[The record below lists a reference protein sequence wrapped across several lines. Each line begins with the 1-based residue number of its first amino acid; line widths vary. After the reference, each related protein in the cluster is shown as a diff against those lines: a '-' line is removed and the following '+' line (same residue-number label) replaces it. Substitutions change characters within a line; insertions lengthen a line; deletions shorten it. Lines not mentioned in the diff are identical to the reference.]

1 MSKRQEKIP
10 TINIITIIEANP
22 ITGIKY
28 GIKKVPMVQ
37 INKTNEKQR

>member
-10 TINIITIIEANP
+10 TIDIITIIDANP

-37 INKTNEKQR
+37 INKINEKQR

>member
-37 INKTNEKQR
+37 INKMNEKQR

>member
-10 TINIITIIEANP
+10 TIDIITIVEANP
-22 ITGIKY
+22 ITGVKY

-37 INKTNEKQR
+37 INKINEKQR